1 MSKLQFLLLEDSPLD
16 AELIQAVL
24 QEANFYFELQQVHLE
39 AAYLDALQTQRFDLI
54 LSDYSLPGFDGI
66 RALVLAQQLCPQTP
80 FIFVSATLGEE
91 LAIETLKN
99 GATDYVLKQR
109 LERLAPAI
117 RRALREAQERQERQ
131 RAEIALREAKDLY
144 RLLFE
149 QSPFGVLLIRTKD
162 LTFAEFNA
170 QAHQQLGYTSE
181 EFAQLTLADIEV
193 AEPQA
198 ISAQIRT
205 AVGQGFNQFESR
217 HRSKTGELRDVLV
230 TAQFTQISGEHYLH
244 GVWQDITDR
253 KRAAAALHQR
263 NERLKLLY
271 EATSGLL
278 YTDQPVALLD
288 DLFGKLAIHLDL
300 HCYLSFLVEATDPNL
315 KLSLI
320 AHSGFSEAEVEAV
333 QTLEA
338 EQTFCG
344 MAIAEHP
351 VLPHVQQS
359 THPEAVLVRSF
370 GITAYASYPL
380 VVRRRLLGTLSFG
393 SRSRTHFTT
402 GELNLLQATADQV
415 AVALERFNLLTSLQ
429 QQTEQ
434 LTQANR
440 IKDEFL
446 AVLSHELRTPLN
458 PILGWARLLQSR
470 KYDEATT
477 TRALEIIERNAKIQT
492 QLIEDLLD
500 VSRILQG
507 KLSLSVAPV
516 DIVPMIE
523 AALETVQ
530 LAAEAKGIVL
540 QFLMT
545 PFDAGS
551 LETSTQ
557 PAYFLV
563 LGDAGRLQ
571 QVVWNLLSN
580 AVKFTPTGGEVTV
593 ELRRTAAPPNSE
605 LLNLNT
611 EKMDAVDNAIQPKRQ
626 LVYAEITVSDTG
638 KGIKPDFL
646 PYVFDYFRQADG
658 STTRAFGGLG
668 LGLAIVRHLVELH
681 GGTIA
686 AASAG
691 ENQGATFTV
700 RLPLFQANRH
710 LPYFKAPLPAISLT
724 CPLSGVRVL
733 LVDDEKDALDFTTF
747 LLEQSGATVT
757 ATVSAQ
763 AALEVLSR
771 TKPDILISDIAMPNQ
786 DGYMLMQQI
795 RRLAAPCNTIP
806 AIALTAYAREEDS
819 RRAYAVGFQKHLS
832 KPIEP
837 TVLITAVAELTARP
851 LIENS
856 RL

>member
-1 MSKLQFLLLEDSPLD
+1 MNKLQFLLLEDSSLD

-24 QEANFYFELQQVHLE
+24 REANFQFELRQVHSE
-39 AAYLDALQTQRFDLI
+39 AAYSVALQTQRFDLI
-54 LSDYSLPGFDGI
+54 LSDYSLPAFNGI
-66 RALVLAQQLCPQTP
+66 AALGLAQQLCPQTP

-91 LAIETLKN
+91 LAIETLKS

-149 QSPFGVLLIRTKD
+149 QSPFGVLLIKAKD

-193 AEPQA
+193 AESQA
-198 ISAQIRT
+198 ISTQIRT

-230 TAQFTQISGEHYLH
+230 TAQFTQIGGEYYLH

-253 KRAAAALHQR
+253 KRAEAALHQR

-278 YTDQPVALLD
+278 STDQPVALLD

-300 HCYLSFLVEATDPNL
+300 HCYLSFLVEATDP
-315 KLSLI
+315 KLQLRMI
-320 AHSGFSEAEVEAV
+320 AHSGFSNAEVESM
-333 QTLEA
+333 QNQDA
-338 EQTFCG
+338 EQTLSG
-344 MAIAEHP
+344 MAIAETHP
-351 VLPHVQQS
+351 VVLPYVQQS
-359 THPEAVLVRSF
+359 THAEAALVRSL

-380 VVRRRLLGTLSFG
+380 VVRGRLLGTLSFG

-440 IKDEFL
+440 VKDEFL

-477 TRALEIIERNAKIQT
+477 IRALEIIERNAKIQT

-507 KLSLSVAPV
+507 KLSLSVVPV
-516 DIVPMIE
+516 DLVPVIK

-545 PFDAGS
+545 PFNAES

-557 PAYFLV
+557 PANFLV

-593 ELRRTAAPPNSE
+593 ELRCTGAPPNPAPPNPAPP
-605 LLNLNT
+605 NLTTKVN
-611 EKMDAVDNAIQPKRQ
+611 DAEEPKHQ
-626 LVYAEITVSDTG
+626 LIYAEITVSDTG
-638 KGIKPDFL
+638 KGIQPDFL

-668 LGLAIVRHLVELH
+668 LGLAIVKHLVELH

-686 AASAG
+686 VASTG

-700 RLPLFQANRH
+700 RLPLFQANRQPH
-710 LPYFKAPLPAISLT
+710 FQAPLPAISLT
-724 CPLSGVRVL
+724 YPLSGVNVL

-757 ATVSAQ
+757 ATSSAQ
-763 AALEVLSR
+763 AALEFLSR
-771 TKPDILISDIAMPNQ
+771 IKPDILISDIGMPNQ
-786 DGYMLMQQI
+786 DGYMLMQQV

-837 TVLITAVAELTARP
+837 TVLITAVAELMARSS
-851 LIENS
+851 IA
-856 RL
+856 

>member
-1 MSKLQFLLLEDSPLD
+1 MSKLRFLLLEDSQLD

-24 QEANFYFELQQVHLE
+24 QEANFQFDLQQVQSE
-39 AAYLDALQTQRFDLI
+39 AAYLNALETQTFDLI
-54 LSDYSLPGFDGI
+54 LSDYSLPGFDGVA
-66 RALVLAQQLCPQTP
+66 ALRIAQQRCSETP

-91 LAIETLKN
+91 LAIETLKS

-117 RRALREAQERQERQ
+117 RRALREAKERQDRQ
-131 RAEIALREAKDLY
+131 RAETALREAKDLY

-149 QSPFGVLLIRTKD
+149 QSPFGVLLIRSRD

-181 EFAQLTLADIEV
+181 EFAQLTLADIE
-193 AEPQA
+193 ATESQA
-198 ISAQIRT
+198 ISTEIRT
-205 AVGQGFNQFESR
+205 AVRQGFNQFESR

-230 TAQFTQISGEHYLH
+230 TARFIQIGGEPYLH
-244 GVWQDITDR
+244 GIWQDITDR
-253 KRAAAALHQR
+253 KQAESALHQR

-278 YTDQPVALLD
+278 SADQPLTLLD
-288 DLFGKLAIHLDL
+288 DLFKKLATHLDL
-300 HCYLSFLVEATDPNL
+300 HCYLSFLVESVEQKTIL
-315 KLSLI
+315 RLI
-320 AHSGFSEAEVEAV
+320 AHSGISDTDA
-333 QTLEA
+333 QTLQNLEA
-338 EQTFCG
+338 ERSLCG
-344 MAIAEHP
+344 LAITENHP
-351 VLPHVQQS
+351 VILPQVQQS
-359 THPEAVLVRSF
+359 THPRAALIQRL
-370 GITAYASYPL
+370 GITAYAGYPL
-380 VVRRRLLGTLSFG
+380 VVRGRLLGALSFG
-393 SRSRTHFTT
+393 SRTRTQFTD

-415 AVALERFNLLTSLQ
+415 AVALERSNLLASLQ

-440 IKDEFL
+440 VKDEFL

-470 KYDEATT
+470 KHDEATV

-507 KLSLSVAPV
+507 KLSLNVAPV
-516 DIVPMIE
+516 DLVPMIE
-523 AALETVQ
+523 AALETVR

-545 PFDAGS
+545 PFEAES
-551 LETSTQ
+551 FETSAPQ
-557 PAYFLV
+557 LSKFLV

-580 AVKFTPTGGEVTV
+580 AVKFTPTGGEVTTELSRV
-593 ELRRTAAPPNSE
+593 EEESAALKP
-605 LLNLNT
+605 T
-611 EKMDAVDNAIQPKRQ
+611 EDTKTQRSLPYIQIAVR
-626 LVYAEITVSDTG
+626 DTG
-638 KGIKPDFL
+638 KGINPNFL

-658 STTRAFGGLG
+658 STTRTFGGLG

-681 GGTIA
+681 GGTIE

-700 RLPLFQANRH
+700 KLPLFQADRH
-710 LPYFKAPLPAISLT
+710 PQYSQVPSPPLPLTAPLN
-724 CPLSGVRVL
+724 GVKVL
-733 LVDDEKDALDFTTF
+733 LVDDDQDALDFATF

-757 ATVSAQ
+757 ATISAQ
-763 AALEVLSR
+763 AALEVLSHSQ
-771 TKPDILISDIAMPNQ
+771 PDVLISDIAMPDQ
-786 DGYMLMQQI
+786 DGYMLLRQVRQLTAPHQQ
-795 RRLAAPCNTIP
+795 IP

-819 RRAYAVGFQKHLS
+819 RHAYDVGFQKHLA

-837 TVLITAVAELTARP
+837 TVLIAAVAELTTP
-851 LIENS
+851 ITTE
-856 RL
+856 